1 MRMLQT
7 VGFPGKGE
15 AAGMLQDPVQQISII
30 PSGRAL
36 GYTLNPPKEDRYSV
50 FRNELKER
58 IVMLLGGRAAEE
70 IVCNDISGGASNDI
84 ERATKTAKRMVMQ
97 LGMSP
102 LLGPISYGTDESEI
116 FLGRD
121 FSAGSDHSEM
131 TAAKIDQEVHTI
143 IMEAYQ
149 RALDLLNANRD
160 KMDKVAGY
168 LMLHEVMDGEQFA
181 ALMDQDASYEEL
193 DAIIE
198 RRKQKSAEANA
209 EKARENAEK
218 EAAEKAA
225 AEAAANQS
233 DEQDPSDRDPEEDN
247 GSTDETDPRSES

>member
-1 MRMLQT
+1 MKKRLLSLFLAVCLMAVLFAGT
-7 VGFPGKGE
+7 VP
-15 AAGMLQDPVQQISII
+15 
-30 PSGRAL
+30 
-36 GYTLNPPKEDRYSV
+36 
-50 FRNELKER
+50 
-58 IVMLLGGRAAEE
+58 
-70 IVCNDISGGASNDI
+70 
-84 ERATKTAKRMVMQ
+84 
-97 LGMSP
+97 
-102 LLGPISYGTDESEI
+102 
-116 FLGRD
+116 
-121 FSAGSDHSEM
+121 
-131 TAAKIDQEVHTI
+131 TAAAAT
-143 IMEAYQ
+143 A
-149 RALDLLNANRD
+149 
-160 KMDKVAGY
+160 DKVAGY

-247 GSTDETDPRSES
+247 GSTDETDPRSGS